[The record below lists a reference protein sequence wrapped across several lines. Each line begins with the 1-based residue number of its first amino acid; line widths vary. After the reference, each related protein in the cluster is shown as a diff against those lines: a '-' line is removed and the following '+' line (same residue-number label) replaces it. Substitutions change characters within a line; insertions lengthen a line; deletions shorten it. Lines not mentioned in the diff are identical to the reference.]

1 MRGLVYC
8 TANSYSLPKLN
19 ETLRKKHE
27 TFLYQEA
34 LYCKLNKSEVFIFSQ
49 GCIVFWNSTKD
60 ITDGLLHLI
69 KPFENEPL
77 GKAEFDQFKFGY
89 GTPTKVFQ
97 DEIILEDRNDIL
109 SKLVISYGL
118 AQSVKLLVYENRIEG
133 AIQSATQISQA
144 LAKQGRVPLTRR
156 QIGRKIG
163 ELFLERSNINLQSAF
178 LDTPEF
184 FWDHPEHEPLYRLI
198 AKDLDIK
205 TRTQSLN
212 RKLEI
217 IHELFQILGDEI
229 NHRNSAKLE
238 LIIIGLILFEVIL
251 GVTNFFM
258 H

>member
-1 MRGLVYC
+1 MQGLVCC
-8 TANSYSLPKLN
+8 TANSYNLLKLN
-19 ETLRKKHE
+19 EFLRKKHE

-34 LYCKLNKSEVFIFSQ
+34 LHCRLNKSDVFIFAH
-49 GCIVFWNSTKD
+49 GCVVFWNKTKEA
-60 ITDGLLHLI
+60 TENLLKTL
-69 KPFENEPL
+69 KPFENGPL
-77 GKAEFDQFKFGY
+77 DKLEFDQFKFDY

-97 DEIILEDRNDIL
+97 DEIILEDPEDVL

-133 AIQSATQISQA
+133 AIHSTTQISQA
-144 LAKQGRVPLTRR
+144 LAKKGRVPLTRR

-163 ELFLERSNINLQSAF
+163 ELFLEKSYINLQSAF

-212 RKLEI
+212 LKLEL

-229 NHRNSAKLE
+229 NHRSSAKLE
-238 LIIIGLILFEVIL
+238 LIIIALILFEVVLSI
-251 GVTNFFM
+251 TNLMM